1 MSWVSSLIRHR
12 RSIGLAIT
20 ATVMA
25 AALWTLL
32 GQGRGP
38 ISRIGVQYCHGDQLT
53 ARLGPGGVAAGSA
66 GMSVYLTNVST
77 SRCVLVGYPNLQM
90 LTLAMRPIPTTT
102 HHGTAM
108 TVPGIRSR
116 PLSLPA
122 GDSGTF
128 YAGYSD
134 ATGYRADQCPSSSRV
149 AITLPDDTTPI
160 IVSWHMAPYGGSL
173 QHVHCGLVSVSP
185 TIAGIHPHP

>member
-1 MSWVSSLIRHR
+1 MSWVSTLVRHR
-12 RSIGLAIT
+12 RSAGLAIAT
-20 ATVMA
+20 TVMA
-25 AALWTLL
+25 AALWVLL
-32 GQGRGP
+32 GQGGRP
-38 ISRIGVQYCHGDQLT
+38 VSRIDVQYCHGDQLT

-66 GMSVYLTNVST
+66 GMSIHLTNVSS

-90 LTLAMRPIPTTT
+90 LTSAMRPIPTTT
-102 HHGTAM
+102 RHGLAM
-108 TVPGIRSR
+108 TVPAIRSR

-134 ATGYRADQCPSSSRV
+134 ATGYGTDQCPSSSRV
-149 AITLPDDTTPI
+149 AISLTHDTTPI
-160 IVSWHMAPYGGSL
+160 IISWHLAPYGGSL
-173 QHVHCGLVSVSP
+173 QHVHCGMLSVSP